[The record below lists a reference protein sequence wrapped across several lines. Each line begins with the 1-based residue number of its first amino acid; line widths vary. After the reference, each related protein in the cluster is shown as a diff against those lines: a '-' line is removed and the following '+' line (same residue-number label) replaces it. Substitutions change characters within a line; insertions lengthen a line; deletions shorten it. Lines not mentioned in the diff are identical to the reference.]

1 MTQILMLLGLICN
14 VILWLAIGYT
24 NPIFSTVTLLIKC
37 AMSVHTKQD
46 IQYHIREAFES
57 LEKRRALLL
66 KEHPRIASS
75 ASGIVTSTR
84 DPVTLITSPLPPRSK
99 RFLGVNHSLKGLLY
113 GHYSNNSQ
121 LYTVHSGSPD
131 IVLCTPTP
139 EEASG
144 IVRTANIPIP
154 HFRQPRYLSMEYAY
168 MLFIPKH
175 YAWRHE
181 LFEALDY
188 PRHKLPIISD
198 KDEGFCL
205 HPDLAD
211 PWLNLEACLRSLGRA
226 MIDVA
231 PQPWLRTAI
240 HPWFFPDRF
249 KFMHKYR
256 TEGAARYA
264 AWRSIQNFLPL
275 LGYVSMAFW
284 CMGCWEAR
292 ERDAGLERPDWR
304 LAVTERTQ
312 IHPTFLDSLE
322 KSIAAN
328 WNAERVGALYQ
339 IQGPADG
346 DVYARYKEHEACEEL
361 ETLLS
366 TILYSRFPIPLYISW
381 GKLPLEL
388 SPLDVPR
395 AFHGLI
401 PPKEDQEYL
410 GSPQSPTKFSGWAV
424 NDESL
429 VWYRDPQPQVSL
441 PNPVSPNKES
451 PAVAAAPFPPL
462 PPHSQQKPNETIQA
476 FFIRRREANNKT
488 IARETPADRQ
498 RRMQRTDNAKWGEV
512 PSKASIFY
520 WEEEDGHYIHLPGGR
535 RNYPDLWR
543 EYPGPQR
550 RFDPIFNQWDLCE
563 LFEKNDPVFGES
575 YAEGPPSEDED
586 NDFGMHPTFPQNIDM
601 ASQLPREGN
610 NFHTQVTEEQY
621 PDDLEMASLEEDVP
635 TDEDLGPDFTEFEVP
650 YRNLAEASRK
660 CVNWGSLKFG
670 LAPRTE
676 RPEYESVAGN
686 LLGALEK
693 RFGFAMPP
701 SPETFIA
708 RDPPEKSFPL
718 QDLPLVVGM
727 RDTIGCLAE
736 RPTACI
742 RDLFRTVGIGS
753 EVLLLPQATDV
764 VEILHQQWGPDI
776 RDIAA
781 HLVARGTPFWLAY
794 MSTQIMPAANP
805 VQSGLRPKG
814 FKGDSPLGLGFR
826 PCGYAFDELDYDA
839 SEVTDEDFFCGF
851 DDGIYDVGDCL
862 WDGTSPHAYWYD
874 RLSDHEIDLL
884 CGVYQ
889 VGTGQTQVVGKGKGK
904 AGKGKSGEDQ
914 EDITETGQTSLI
926 SWCPKPKT
934 SWPHRAYILKNQAAW
949 RHNLKFRK
957 EVKRCWDGYE
967 RVADSIVQGLLAS
980 VVQNSS

>member
-366 TILYSRFPIPLYISW
+366 TILYS
-381 GKLPLEL
+381 
-388 SPLDVPR
+388 
-395 AFHGLI
+395 
-401 PPKEDQEYL
+401 
-410 GSPQSPTKFSGWAV
+410 
-424 NDESL
+424 
-429 VWYRDPQPQVSL
+429 
-441 PNPVSPNKES
+441 
-451 PAVAAAPFPPL
+451 
-462 PPHSQQKPNETIQA
+462 SQQKPNETIQA

-498 RRMQRTDNAKWGEV
+498 RRMQRTDNAKRGEV

-676 RPEYESVAGN
+676 KPEYESVAGN

-727 RDTIGCLAE
+727 RDIGSQLASQKGLQHVLGIFFGQCAAARSIGDIDQKLIQRFVTPNAPFE
-736 RPTACI
+736 CG
-742 RDLFRTVGIGS
+742 RDGIGS

-826 PCGYAFDELDYDA
+826 PCGYAFNELDYDA
-839 SEVTDEDFFCGF
+839 YVSQRELQLLHTPRGRIALQYGGLMARLARSEVTDEDFFCGF

-914 EDITETGQTSLI
+914 GDITETGQTSLI